1 MFIGKGAFGRLS
13 PAIEGLHTTMKKSL
27 FPLLALALFS
37 CALFAQPADKKAKII
52 AALQAGG
59 KNAATQIL
67 DAQGRAQGDYDLIR
81 HQWYEYEAPW
91 HTGQIINGLLAAYE
105 ITREKSFL
113 AAARKAGDWWIG
125 LEYKDHPR
133 LKGMLRAIHGDHV
146 GNIVVTA
153 TISDGTPGLFRL
165 SRITGDRKY
174 ADVATRAG
182 EWIRANLYIENEAL
196 IYDGVHPETG
206 TVMKDKSPFESRNG
220 GPQITLF
227 DVARPNNE
235 GYLFKDMFLHT
246 KDERYKQVFLNLC
259 DGLVRRQHANG
270 FWMDFDPNDPK
281 TGKIHP
287 RFNLWNAESLL
298 EGYELTK
305 NPAYLEAALK
315 TARATQKL
323 QKKSGVM
330 YSTNFVDGRSREDS
344 IVGSAV
350 SFAGILWLRLYRLGY
365 QEFKD
370 NIELSLDWTLKNQF
384 APNHPDKTLA
394 GAFFESRVKLQSDH
408 SVQLIVR
415 DVATA
420 FGLRF
425 LADYYQAFLK

>member
-1 MFIGKGAFGRLS
+1 
-13 PAIEGLHTTMKKSL
+13 MKKIIISCVSL
-27 FPLLALALFS
+27 SLLSGVLLAQTS
-37 CALFAQPADKKAKII
+37 ADKKAKIV
-52 AALQAGG
+52 AALQAGA

-67 DAQGRAQGDYDLIR
+67 DAQGRAQGDYDIVR

-105 ITREKSFL
+105 ITHDKSFL
-113 AAARKAGDWWIG
+113 AAARKAGDWWIS
-125 LEYKDHPR
+125 LEYKDHPQ

-146 GNIVVTA
+146 GNLIVTG
-153 TISDGTPGLFRL
+153 TITDGTPGLFRL
-165 SRITGDRKY
+165 SRITGERKY
-174 ADVATRAG
+174 ADCATRAG
-182 EWIRANLYIENEAL
+182 DWIIKHMYLENEAL
-196 IYDGVHPETG
+196 IYDGVQPDTG
-206 TVMKDKSPFESRNG
+206 AVMKDKSPFSSRNG

-246 KDERYKQVFLNLC
+246 KDAQYKKVFLNLC
-259 DGLVRRQHANG
+259 DGLVRRQHDNG

-330 YSTNFVDGRSREDS
+330 YSTNFTDGKFREDS
-344 IVGSAV
+344 IVGSGV
-350 SFAGILWLRLYRLGY
+350 SFAGILWLRLYKLGY

-370 NIELSLDWTLKNQF
+370 SIELSLDWTLKNQF
-384 APNHPDKTLA
+384 ALNHPDKTLA
-394 GAFFESRVKLQSDH
+394 GAFFESKVNIQADH
-408 SVQLIVR
+408 SVRLIVR
-415 DVATA
+415 DVSTA
-420 FGLRF
+420 FALRF
-425 LADYYQAFLK
+425 LADYYQAFLAQAH

>member
-1 MFIGKGAFGRLS
+1 
-13 PAIEGLHTTMKKSL
+13 MKKSL
-27 FPLLALALFS
+27 LQLLWVSLLAGALVGQTT
-37 CALFAQPADKKAKII
+37 ANRKAKIVV
-52 AALQAGG
+52 ALQAAG

-67 DAQGRAQGDYDLIR
+67 DAQGRAQGDYDLVR

-105 ITREKSFL
+105 VTRDKAFL
-113 AAARKAGDWWIG
+113 AAARKAGDWWIS
-125 LEYKDHPR
+125 LEYKDHPQ
-133 LKGMLRAIHGDHV
+133 LKGMLRALHGDHV

-174 ADVATRAG
+174 ADCATRAG
-182 EWIRANLYIENEAL
+182 EWIRQNMYIEGEAL

-206 TVMKDKSPFESRNG
+206 AVMKDKSPFESRNG

-235 GYLFKDMFLHT
+235 GSLFKDMFLHT
-246 KDERYKQVFLNLC
+246 KDERYKKVFLNLC

-350 SFAGILWLRLYRLGY
+350 SFAGILWLRLYKLGY

-370 NIELSLDWTLKNQF
+370 SIELSLDWTLKNQF
-384 APNHPDKTLA
+384 AANHPDKTLA
-394 GAFFESRVKLQSDH
+394 GAFFESKVNVQPDH
-408 SVQLIVR
+408 SVRLIVR

-425 LADYYQAFLK
+425 LADYYRALLN